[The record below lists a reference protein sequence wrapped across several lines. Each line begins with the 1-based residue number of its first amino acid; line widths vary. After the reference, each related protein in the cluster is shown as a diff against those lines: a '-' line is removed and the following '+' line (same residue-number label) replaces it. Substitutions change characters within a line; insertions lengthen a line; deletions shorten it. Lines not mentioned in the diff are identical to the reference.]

1 MPSASPPVVTLR
13 PMTEAEYGA
22 YVPHAIETYAL
33 DLARNNLV
41 SEEEG
46 WARSRRSFDT
56 ELPDGIH
63 TADQRLFIA
72 EDVEGRLVGYL
83 WLARKPETDTLFIY
97 DIEVVAERRGE
108 GFGRSLMEHVEVEGR
123 AMGLGRIELNVHADN
138 EVARSLY
145 ESAGYREMRRQMV
158 KLLD

>member
-1 MPSASPPVVTLR
+1 VPSASPVVTLR
-13 PMTEAEYGA
+13 PMTEEEYEA
-22 YVPHAIETYAL
+22 YVPHATETYAL

-63 TADQRLFIA
+63 TPDQRLLIA
-72 EDVEGRLVGYL
+72 EDAEGRVVGYL
-83 WLARKPETDTLFIY
+83 WLARKAETDTLFIY

>member
-1 MPSASPPVVTLR
+1 VPSASPVVTLR
-13 PMTEAEYGA
+13 PMTEAEYEA
-22 YVPHAIETYAL
+22 YVPHATETYAL

-63 TADQRLFIA
+63 TPDQRLLIA
-72 EDVEGRLVGYL
+72 EDAEGRVVGYL
-83 WLARKPETDTLFIY
+83 WLARKAETDTLFIY

>member
-1 MPSASPPVVTLR
+1 VSEVPLVVTLR
-13 PMTEAEYGA
+13 LMTEAEYAAYLPGA
-22 YVPHAIETYAL
+22 TEAYAL
-33 DLARNNLV
+33 EVARNNLV

-46 WARSRRSFDT
+46 LARSQRSFET

-63 TADQRLFIA
+63 TPDQRLLIA
-72 EDVEGRLVGYL
+72 EDAEGERIGYL
-83 WLARKPETDTLFIY
+83 WLARKAETDTVFIY
-97 DIEVVAERRGE
+97 DIEVVEARRGE
-108 GFGRSLMEHVEVEGR
+108 GFGRRLMELVEVEGR
-123 AMGLGRIELNVHADN
+123 AMGLSRIELNVHADN

>member
-1 MPSASPPVVTLR
+1 
-13 PMTEAEYGA
+13 MTEADYAA
-22 YVPHAIETYAL
+22 YLPRATEAYAAEV
-33 DLARNNLV
+33 ARNNLV

-46 WARSRRSFDT
+46 LARSQRSFET

-63 TADQRLFIA
+63 TPDQRLLIA
-72 EDVEGRLVGYL
+72 EDAAGELVGYL
-83 WLARKPETDTLFIY
+83 WLALKPETDTVFIY
-97 DIEVVAERRGE
+97 DIEVVAERRGQ
-108 GFGRSLMEHVEVEGR
+108 GFGRRLMELVEVETR
-123 AMGLGRIELNVHADN
+123 AMGLRRIELNVHADN

>member
-1 MPSASPPVVTLR
+1 MSAATPVVTLR
-13 PMTEAEYGA
+13 PMTEADYAA
-22 YVPHAIETYAL
+22 YLPRATEAYAAEV
-33 DLARNNLV
+33 ARNNLV
-41 SEEEG
+41 SEDEG
-46 WARSRRSFDT
+46 LARSQRSFET

-63 TADQRLFIA
+63 TPDQRLFIA
-72 EDVEGRLVGYL
+72 EDAEGELVGYL
-83 WLARKPETDTLFIY
+83 WLARKAETDTVFIY

-108 GFGRSLMEHVEVEGR
+108 GFGRRLMELVEVEGR
-123 AMGLGRIELNVHADN
+123 AMGMSRIELNVHADN

>member
-1 MPSASPPVVTLR
+1 MPSAPPVVTLR
-13 PMTEAEYGA
+13 PMTEAEYEA
-22 YVPHAIETYAL
+22 YVPHATETYAL

-72 EDVEGRLVGYL
+72 EDVERRLVGYL
-83 WLARKPETDTLFIY
+83 WIARKPETDTLFIY

-108 GFGRSLMEHVEVEGR
+108 GFGRSLMELVEVEGR

>member
-1 MPSASPPVVTLR
+1 VPSASPVVTVR
-13 PMTEAEYGA
+13 PMTEAEYEA
-22 YVPHAIETYAL
+22 YVPHATETYAL

-63 TADQRLFIA
+63 TPDQRLLIA
-72 EDVEGRLVGYL
+72 EDAEGRVVGYL
-83 WLARKPETDTLFIY
+83 WLARKAETDTLFIY

>member
-1 MPSASPPVVTLR
+1 VASAPPVVTLR
-13 PMTEAEYGA
+13 PMTEAEYEA
-22 YVPHAIETYAL
+22 YVPHATETYAL

-63 TADQRLFIA
+63 TPDQRLLIA
-72 EDVEGRLVGYL
+72 EDAGGGLVGYL

-108 GFGRSLMEHVEVEGR
+108 GFGRSLMEHVEVQGR
-123 AMGLGRIELNVHADN
+123 AMGLSRIELNVHADN

>member
-1 MPSASPPVVTLR
+1 
-13 PMTEAEYGA
+13 MTEADYAA
-22 YVPHAIETYAL
+22 YVPRATEAYAVEV
-33 DLARNNLV
+33 ARNNLV

-46 WARSRRSFDT
+46 LARSRRSFET

-63 TADQRLFIA
+63 TPDQRLLIA
-72 EDVEGRLVGYL
+72 EDAAGELVGYL
-83 WLARKPETDTLFIY
+83 WLARKPETDTVFIY

-123 AMGLGRIELNVHADN
+123 AMGLSRIELNVHADN

>member
-1 MPSASPPVVTLR
+1 VPSASPVVTLR
-13 PMTEAEYGA
+13 PMTEAEYEA
-22 YVPHAIETYAL
+22 YVPHATETYAL

-63 TADQRLFIA
+63 TPDQRLLIA
-72 EDVEGRLVGYL
+72 EDAGGGLVGYL
-83 WLARKPETDTLFIY
+83 WLARKAETDTLFIY

>member
-1 MPSASPPVVTLR
+1 MP
-13 PMTEAEYGA
+13 
-22 YVPHAIETYAL
+22 
-33 DLARNNLV
+33 
-41 SEEEG
+41 EEG
-46 WARSRRSFDT
+46 WSATSGSR
-56 ELPDGIH
+56 G
-63 TADQRLFIA
+63 
-72 EDVEGRLVGYL
+72 
-83 WLARKPETDTLFIY
+83 KPETDTLFIY

>member
-1 MPSASPPVVTLR
+1 MPSAPPVVTLR
-13 PMTEAEYGA
+13 PMTEAEYEA
-22 YVPHAIETYAL
+22 YVPHATETYAL

-56 ELPDGIH
+56 ELPDGFH

-72 EDVEGRLVGYL
+72 EDVERRLVGYL
-83 WLARKPETDTLFIY
+83 WIARKPETDTLFIY

-108 GFGRSLMEHVEVEGR
+108 GFGRSLMELVEVEGR

>member
-1 MPSASPPVVTLR
+1 
-13 PMTEAEYGA
+13 MTEAEYET
-22 YVPHAIETYAL
+22 YVPHATETYAL

-145 ESAGYREMRRQMV
+145 ESAGFREMRRQMV